1 MIVDILYPICVES
14 VRLKCTIIKVQSIIY
29 NVHCNILSNHKL
41 LISDILIKN
50 IIIITNSINRTRK
63 QLPVYRKYTSRILE
77 IIYKYSQSLL

>member
-1 MIVDILYPICVES
+1 M
-14 VRLKCTIIKVQSIIY
+14 Y

-50 IIIITNSINRTRK
+50 IITITNSINRTRK

-77 IIYKYSQSLL
+77 IIYISILNLYYSIIYKSILIMLYLA